1 MEFTYNQRECWWNVH
16 CHTLFWSDE
25 KIGLLKE
32 NPKWDFTDDEW
43 FGKKKVGSRQSIGLQ
58 RLGLGR
64 RYSLDYADEQ
74 DLESIINYSS
84 KIAYATKPFKA
95 PKSKTGEVRDF
106 LLGLDGKEPRLARP
120 FGDAIKADGFQ
131 GFLAWQQKQ
140 ERKEAL
146 LERKER
152 QALVNQELR

>member
-1 MEFTYNQRECWWNVH
+1 MRNRIVEGKPQ
-16 CHTLFWSDE
+16 
-25 KIGLLKE
+25 
-32 NPKWDFTDDEW
+32 WDFTDDEW

-74 DLESIINYSS
+74 DLESVINYSS

-95 PKSKTGEVRDF
+95 PKSKTAEVRDF

-120 FGDAIKADGFQ
+120 FGDAIKGDGLQ
-131 GFLAWQQKQ
+131 DFLTWQQRQ
-140 ERKEAL
+140 ERKETQ
-146 LERKER
+146 KEV
-152 QALVNQELR
+152 QARRRLWHLRDLHVGELQRWNQQFEL